1 MFDNETIF
9 ICIIVF
15 FISAIC
21 LHMYITNTD
30 GDHQLKC
37 VMSSVDGNTYCV
49 RDRKKIKE
57 SVDLLATTT
66 DKCKHLVVYMDEK
79 YPNKQNVQRLVERF
93 DSTKLSETLP
103 TSKHKAYSENK
114 GEKIAL
120 CLGRSNDTEKNEQ
133 LIDPN
138 TLMFVALHE
147 LAHVMTKSEGHTNE
161 FWENFKFLLNCA
173 VEIDVYNPVDYQ
185 KKPQKY
191 CSMTIDSNPY
201 YDMNK
206 HYRE

>member
-1 MFDNETIF
+1 
-9 ICIIVF
+9 
-15 FISAIC
+15 
-21 LHMYITNTD
+21 MYLLNAN

-49 RDRKKIKE
+49 RDRKKLKE

-79 YPNKQNVQRLVERF
+79 YPNKQNVQRLVKRF

-103 TSKHKAYSENK
+103 TSEHKAYSENK
-114 GEKIAL
+114 GERIAL
-120 CLGRSNDTEKNEQ
+120 CLGKSNDTENNEQ

-138 TLMFVALHE
+138 TLIFVALHE
-147 LAHVMTKSEGHTNE
+147 LAHVMTKSEGHTDE
-161 FWENFKFLLNCA
+161 FWENFKFVLNNA
-173 VEIDVYNPVDYQ
+173 TEVGIYSPVDYE

-191 CSMTIDSNPY
+191 CSMTINSNPM
-201 YDMNK
+201 YDMKK